1 MSELNIPTAEQFE
14 VTIAN
19 LTNIATALG
28 SKIDTSTWEGVRQA
42 VKAGVAPQLFP
53 VGTQF
58 LVSHSVYGSMRY
70 DVVAHDYLKS
80 VKDENAHTMTL
91 QCHDVLPSIQ
101 LDNPEAFYSADVN
114 LPAGTYNFTIA
125 TGNSSWTAGTYQ
137 ITLRQNLPTGGQL
150 VINGYPSQSLTT
162 LSVNVYASS
171 NSTTITES
179 VPITSGNGGTSLGT
193 LGVEL
198 NHASRCAY
206 GSNNYKESAV
216 RQFLNSSSSAGEVW
230 SAQTKF
236 DRPPY
241 WLTSRQGFMKGL
253 SSDFLNVIGEVSV
266 PCSANKVFES
276 TDSSITVGSKYTV
289 NDRFYIASVK
299 ELRGLIANA
308 VNDDSVR
315 FPFYNNALRIDY
327 VKYRDVSPV
336 TWRTRTPTSNG
347 TSGVWSILSNGNSST
362 YGATDEYGIAP
373 MCTIV

>member
-42 VKAGVAPQLFP
+42 VRAGVAPQLFP

-58 LVSHSVYGSMRY
+58 LVSHSVYGDMLY

-80 VKDENAHTMTL
+80 VKDETAHTMTL
-91 QCHDVLPSIQ
+91 QCHDVIQSIQ
-101 LDNPEAFYSADVN
+101 LDNPEAFYSADTN

-125 TGNSSWTAGTYQ
+125 TSNSSWVAGTYQ
-137 ITLRQNLPTGGQL
+137 ITLRQNLPVGGQL

-171 NSTTITES
+171 NTTTITES

-216 RQFLNSSSSAGEVW
+216 RQFLNSSSVAGEVW

-241 WLTSRQGFMKGL
+241 WLTSRQGFMRGL

-266 PCSANKVFES
+266 PCSANKLFES
-276 TDSSITVGSKYTV
+276 TDSSIAVGSKYTV
-289 NDRFYIASVK
+289 NDRFYIVSMK
-299 ELRGLIANA
+299 ELKGTILNA
-308 VNDDSVR
+308 VDDDSVKLPYYKEAIR
-315 FPFYNNALRIDY
+315 TDY
-327 VKYRDVSPV
+327 VKYRSGTVV
-336 TWRTRTPTSNG
+336 NWRTRTPSSNG
-347 TSGVWSILSNGNSST
+347 TSGVWSITSVGQTST